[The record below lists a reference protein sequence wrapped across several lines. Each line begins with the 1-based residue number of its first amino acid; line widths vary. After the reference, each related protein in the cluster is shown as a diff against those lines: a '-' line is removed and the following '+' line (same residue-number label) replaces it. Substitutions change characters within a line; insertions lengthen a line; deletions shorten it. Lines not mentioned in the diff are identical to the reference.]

1 MKHDA
6 CEVNEILS
14 TSTAA
19 RELNVAA
26 QTVRLWERLGKL
38 PAMKT
43 TDGRRLFFRSDIEKL
58 KRERAARESAQKST
72 SVQRDRG
79 LRTPVHPL
87 QSS

>member
-1 MKHDA
+1 MNHDA

-38 PAMKT
+38 PAVKT
-43 TDGRRLFFRSDIEKL
+43 TDGRRLFFRSDVEKL
-58 KRERAARESAQKST
+58 KRERAARE
-72 SVQRDRG
+72 VQPCG
-79 LRTPVHPL
+79 
-87 QSS
+87 S

>member
-1 MKHDA
+1 MNHDSS
-6 CEVNEILS
+6 EVNEILS

-38 PAMKT
+38 PARKT

-58 KRERAARESAQKST
+58 KRERAARESAA
-72 SVQRDRG
+72 R
-79 LRTPVHPL
+79 
-87 QSS
+87 